1 LTQRGRSNFDF
12 RYGARQRV
20 RIGRRGWDNRARN
33 SVASV
38 PHATDGEGFNRCR
51 TCSDVVPHRVSRA
64 TVPGHRLASVIRM
77 RPGDKSQALR
87 VLFSIANHPNQSR
100 MISVVKVA
108 FTRNVDQF
116 VTLMWRLK
124 AERAKCRGASRWVP
138 LWVVKVISL
147 TLSLSHAA
155 CSE

>member
-1 LTQRGRSNFDF
+1 
-12 RYGARQRV
+12 
-20 RIGRRGWDNRARN
+20 
-33 SVASV
+33 
-38 PHATDGEGFNRCR
+38 
-51 TCSDVVPHRVSRA
+51 
-64 TVPGHRLASVIRM
+64 M
-77 RPGDKSQALR
+77 RPVDKSQALR